1 MNFSKGKSNFSTAS
15 ATVKMGKQYEAPD
28 EVRELEKLINDF
40 TYRHGLDVRNVFRD
54 LLRYIIHGFSL
65 PDTPPLQDWRYTKEQ
80 NKAFYDMYAAW
91 IQIMHK
97 QITRHG
103 YYDALG
109 DLYMALTSKRGQ
121 QRSGQFF
128 TPTNVAKLCQ
138 QIVTGKNEN
147 KGIRS
152 VYDSAAGSGHMLIAT
167 KAANPRSYLVAW
179 DIDYT
184 CCLMCVCNFLM
195 NSCVGEVV
203 CIDTLRMDNFRRAW
217 LVNEAYYRTE
227 LPSVRW
233 LNEAEYLRFKQA
245 DLPPYLF
252 FCSREQYD
260 DYFKMR
266 ETMARIFGIIEQ
278 KADPA
283 KTENKVPESRS
294 A

>member
-1 MNFSKGKSNFSTAS
+1 MIDS
-15 ATVKMGKQYEAPD
+15 
-28 EVRELEKLINDF
+28 F

-65 PDTPPLQDWRYTKEQ
+65 PDTPPLADWRYTKEQ
-80 NKAFYDMYAAW
+80 NLTFYDMYVAW
-91 IQIMHK
+91 IQIMQK
-97 QITRHG
+97 QIARHG

-121 QRSGQFF
+121 QQSGQFF
-128 TPTNVAKLCQ
+128 TPTNLSDMCQ
-138 QIVTGKNEN
+138 SIVMGKEKKINS
-147 KGIRS
+147 I
-152 VYDSAAGSGHMLIAT
+152 YDPAAGSGRLLIAS
-167 KAANPRSYLVAW
+167 KADHPTSYLAAW

-203 CIDTLRMDNFRRAW
+203 CIDTLRMDNFRGAW

-233 LNEAEYLRFKQA
+233 LNETEYCRFKQA
-245 DLPPYLF
+245 DLPPELF
-252 FCSREQYD
+252 FFDQKRFD
-260 DYFKMR
+260 DYCKMR
-266 ETMARIFGIIEQ
+266 ETMACIFKIFEQ
-278 KADPA
+278 
-283 KTENKVPESRS
+283 VPDSSQTGDEAQETQS

>member
-1 MNFSKGKSNFSTAS
+1 
-15 ATVKMGKQYEAPD
+15 MGKEHEAPD
-28 EVRELEKLINDF
+28 EVRELGKLIDDF

-65 PDTPPLQDWRYTKEQ
+65 PDTPSLQDWLYMKEQ
-80 NKAFYDMYAAW
+80 NKAFHDMYAAW

-97 QITRHG
+97 QIVRHG
-103 YYDALG
+103 YYDAFG
-109 DLYMALTSKRGQ
+109 DMYMALTSKRGQ
-121 QRSGQFF
+121 QRIGQFF
-128 TPTNVAKLCQ
+128 TTNGLTRLCQ
-138 QIVTGKNEN
+138 QIITGKNEN
-147 KGIRS
+147 KGVRS
-152 VYDSAAGSGHMLIAT
+152 VYDPAAGNGRMLIAT
-167 KAANPRSYLVAW
+167 KADNPKSYLVAW

-203 CIDTLRMDNFRRAW
+203 CIDTLHMANFRGAW

-227 LPSVRW
+227 LLSVRW
-233 LNEAEYLRFKQA
+233 LNQTEDLRFKQA

-252 FCSREQYD
+252 FCNREQYND
-260 DYFKMR
+260 FFKMR